1 LEDILKKHLLS
12 LNKLNELFRQKAGE
26 NYPNA
31 FMFLTKIL
39 PQEIK
44 EKKAKENLINL
55 KKNIK

>member
-1 LEDILKKHLLS
+1 LLS

-31 FMFLTKIL
+31 FLFLTKIL

-44 EKKAKENLINL
+44 EKKAKDNLINL